1 MTTVAIP
8 GWNAQG
14 VIPPINELQPTSVD
28 RSPYTV
34 SLTDFVLR
42 FGLSAER
49 RTVLDG
55 FLRYR
60 ASLHV
65 AGLVQGFQWLDGSFL
80 EHVEMLESRP
90 PNDIDVVTFYR
101 LPVGKTQQDLQ
112 TQTPDIFPI
121 GRASQQILKANYH
134 VDAYTVHLE
143 MVSERLVK
151 QGTYWYSM
159 WSHRRNPIWKGYVQ
173 VDLAPV
179 EDIAAQAALTNFG
192 NQGVEP

>member
-8 GWNAQG
+8 DWNAQG
-14 VIPPINELQPTSVD
+14 VIPPINNLQPTLAD

-34 SLTDFVLR
+34 SLTDVVLR

-60 ASLHV
+60 AALHA
-65 AGLVQGFQWLDGSFL
+65 AGLAQGFQWLDGSFL

-101 LPVGKTQQDLQ
+101 LPAGKTQVGLQ
-112 TQTPDIFPI
+112 VQAPDIFPNN
-121 GRASQQILKANYH
+121 RASQQTMKANYH
-134 VDAYTVHLE
+134 VDVYAVHLG
-143 MVSERLVK
+143 MVSERLVER
-151 QGTYWYSM
+151 GTYWYSM
-159 WSHRRNPIWKGYVQ
+159 WSHRRNQIWKGYVQ
-173 VDLAPV
+173 VDLAPT
-179 EDIAAQAALTNFG
+179 EDADARAALTNLG
-192 NQGVEP
+192 SQGVQP

>member
-8 GWNAQG
+8 DWNAQG
-14 VIPPINELQPTSVD
+14 VIPPINEFQPTSVD

-34 SLTDFVLR
+34 SLTDVVLR

-60 ASLHV
+60 AAVHA

-101 LPVGKTQQDLQ
+101 LQVGKTQQDLQ
-112 TQTPDIFPI
+112 TQTPDIFPNS
-121 GRASQQILKANYH
+121 RASQQILKANYH
-134 VDAYTVHLE
+134 VDAYTVHLG

-173 VDLAPV
+173 VDLAPI
-179 EDIAAQAALTNFG
+179 EDVAAQAALTNLG
-192 NQGVEP
+192 NQGVQP

>member
-8 GWNAQG
+8 DWNAQG

-34 SLTDFVLR
+34 SLTDVVLR

-60 ASLHV
+60 AALHA

-134 VDAYTVHLE
+134 VDAYTVHLG

-173 VDLAPV
+173 VDLAPI
-179 EDIAAQAALTNFG
+179 EDVAAQAALTNLG
-192 NQGVEP
+192 NQGVQP

>member
-8 GWNAQG
+8 DWNAQG
-14 VIPPINELQPTSVD
+14 VIPPINNLQPTLAD

-34 SLTDFVLR
+34 SLTDVVFR

-60 ASLHV
+60 AALHA

-80 EHVEMLESRP
+80 EHVELLESRP
-90 PNDIDVVTFYR
+90 PNDIDVVTFYK
-101 LPVGKTQQDLQ
+101 LPVGKTQQDLHA
-112 TQTPDIFPI
+112 QTPDIFPNN
-121 GRASQQILKANYH
+121 RDSQQTMKANYH
-134 VDAYTVHLE
+134 VDAYTVHLG

-159 WSHRRNPIWKGYVQ
+159 WSHRRNQIWKGYVQ

-179 EDIAAQAALTNFG
+179 EDAAALAALANLG
-192 NQGVEP
+192 NLGAQP

>member
-8 GWNAQG
+8 DWNAQG

-34 SLTDFVLR
+34 SLTDVVLR

-49 RTVLDG
+49 RAVLDG

-60 ASLHV
+60 AALHA

-121 GRASQQILKANYH
+121 GRASQHILKANYH
-134 VDAYTVHLE
+134 VDAYTVHLG

-159 WSHRRNPIWKGYVQ
+159 WSHRRNPVWKGYVQ
-173 VDLAPV
+173 VELAPI
-179 EDIAAQAALTNFG
+179 EDVAAQAALTNLG
-192 NQGVEP
+192 NQGVQP

>member
-8 GWNAQG
+8 DWNAQG
-14 VIPPINELQPTSVD
+14 AIPPINNQQPIAVD

-34 SLTDFVLR
+34 SLTDVVLR

-60 ASLHV
+60 AALHA

-112 TQTPDIFPI
+112 TQTPGIFPI
-121 GRASQQILKANYH
+121 GRTSQQTLKTNYH
-134 VDAYTVHLE
+134 VDAYTVHLG

-151 QGTYWYSM
+151 HGTYWYSM
-159 WSHRRNPIWKGYVQ
+159 WSHRRNQIWKGYVQ
-173 VDLAPV
+173 IDLAPV
-179 EDIAAQAALTNFG
+179 EDAAAQAALANLG
-192 NQGVEP
+192 NQGVQL